1 LLLIYN
7 GFNPDTKLYNSSR
20 FRESKVAE
28 ECEVEEESSSNKLNA
43 YLAREDEYELDS
55 NNKGSVD
62 SKGLDNEEEVTDF
75 KRFSD

>member
-7 GFNPDTKLYNSSR
+7 RFNPNTKLYNSSR

-28 ECEVEEESSSNKLNA
+28 ECKVKEESSSNKLNT
-43 YLAREDEYELDS
+43 YLTREDKYKLDS

-62 SKGLDNEEEVTDF
+62 LKGLDNKEEVTDF
-75 KRFSD
+75 KRFSN